1 MATAAQWIQGARLR
15 TLPAAIAPVLIG
27 TAAAYEMDSFLL
39 PNAIL
44 AALWQRGREKRLAQS
59 GGVMPPLPMRSPSDV
74 RPPAKMPPRPGQGKS
89 SPPGRG
95 RPGQHRGWR

>member
-1 MATAAQWIQGARLR
+1 MPSSVNRHRRQHAFTRGFDRPQGSNPYA
-15 TLPAAIAPVLIG
+15 
-27 TAAAYEMDSFLL
+27 
-39 PNAIL
+39 NAIL

-59 GGVMPPLPMRSPSDV
+59 GGVMPPLPKRSPSDV